1 VLTLSRLSDYAIVVV
16 SRLAARGGGGQASAR
31 ALAEETHIPLPTVIK
46 VLKLL
51 AAQGALASIQGRKGG
66 YRLARPPTA
75 ISVIEIIEA
84 VEGPIALTECN
95 REASACRIEPTCGV
109 HRHWLM
115 INTAIRDALTHISVA
130 ELADPGVPLAS
141 WISVSVGGVPA
152 AGPVLKSPITSTR
165 G

>member
-1 VLTLSRLSDYAIVVV
+1 
-16 SRLAARGGGGQASAR
+16 
-31 ALAEETHIPLPTVIK
+31 
-46 VLKLL
+46 
-51 AAQGALASIQGRKGG
+51 
-66 YRLARPPTA
+66 
-75 ISVIEIIEA
+75 
-84 VEGPIALTECN
+84 
-95 REASACRIEPTCGV
+95 
-109 HRHWLM
+109 M